1 MRRGLWCLAVPLIF
15 SAARIDSTDA
25 GRITAS
31 STVVSGV
38 VYDSIGRAPLE
49 GATVQFV
56 GAKDSLTGRY
66 FATRTDSAGRF
77 TFAAIPPGLYVA
89 GFHHP
94 VLDAMGLEVETRPV
108 EVGGAEQTVS
118 LFTPSVDRLS
128 SKICPARTDQELSG
142 ILLGYVRSSD
152 SDEGLDRAVVTV
164 GWSESVID
172 SSGFN
177 TYQRLVADTSTS
189 VGWFAVCNVPLE
201 IELIARASLG
211 RDSTGFLQVTVPKEG
226 VRQVVL
232 FVSGSALESPAASS
246 DSTIVDPTVAPRDST
261 RSALDSTVHVRALP
275 GRLSG
280 TVRDDEGRMVAQA
293 QVSLWGSPRMVRTS
307 AEGAFVLDSL
317 PAGTQTVEV
326 RAIGFAPLRTIVNV
340 SALRLTV
347 MDLVFVER
355 AQVLAAVSVS
365 ARGELVYS
373 RKLLEF
379 ERRRRTSH
387 AGYFLTPSQLGMR
400 PPMPLTTVLAEVP
413 GIEYDQRSAR
423 VRFSMSRPSA
433 FLGMAEC
440 IPTLFVDGRKD
451 GSFDYSGYN
460 VKDLLAVEIYPREAN
475 RPPEF
480 VDLLNDCGVIAIWT
494 KPAQLRSIGRRS
506 Q

>member
-1 MRRGLWCLAVPLIF
+1 
-15 SAARIDSTDA
+15 
-25 GRITAS
+25 
-31 STVVSGV
+31 VVSGV

-56 GAKDSLTGRY
+56 GAKDSVTGRY
-66 FATRTDSAGRF
+66 FAARTDSLGRF
-77 TFAAIPPGLYVA
+77 TFAALPPGLYVA

-94 VLDAMGLEVETRPV
+94 VLDAMGLEVETHPV
-108 EVGGAEQTVS
+108 EVAGASQTVP

-128 SKICPARTDQELSG
+128 TTICPARTDDELSG
-142 ILLGYVRSSD
+142 ILLGFVRSSD
-152 SDEGLDRAVVTV
+152 SDEGLGRAVVTV
-164 GWSESVID
+164 GWTESVID
-172 SSGFN
+172 STGFN
-177 TYQRLVADTSTS
+177 SYSRIVADTSTS
-189 VGWFAVCNVPLE
+189 TGWFAVCHVPLE
-201 IELIARASLG
+201 IELIARASVG
-211 RDSTGFLQVTVPKEG
+211 RDSTGYLQVTVPKEG

-232 FVSGSALESPAASS
+232 FVSGAALGSAPVVSSSIADSSAAAT
-246 DSTIVDPTVAPRDST
+246 DSTRVARDST
-261 RSALDSTVHVRALP
+261 TRELP
-275 GRLSG
+275 GRLAG
-280 TVRDDEGRMVAQA
+280 TVRDDEGRVVAQA
-293 QVSLWGSPRMVRTS
+293 QVSLWGSPRLVRTS
-307 AEGAFVLDSL
+307 ADGAFVLDSL

-326 RAIGFAPLRTIVNV
+326 RAIGFAPLRTVVNV
-340 SALRLTV
+340 SARRVMV

-355 AQVLAAVSVS
+355 AQMLARVAVS

-387 AGYFLTPSQLGMR
+387 MGYFLTPSQLAAR
-400 PPMPLTTVLAEVP
+400 PPMPLTTVLAEMP

-423 VRFSMSRPSA
+423 VRFSMARPSA
-433 FLGMAEC
+433 FLTTPRQSIATGGESSGGVAQGMTEC
-440 IPTLFVDGRKD
+440 IPTLYVDGRKD

-475 RPPEF
+475 RPAEF

-494 KPAQLRSIGRRS
+494 KPAQLRSIGRGS